1 MIGHNQRKAEM
12 RRKVRR
18 IGGEEKEMVEW
29 WESRAKEGRK
39 GEKGWSGETGP
50 KVSKIREYNK

>member
-1 MIGHNQRKAEM
+1 M

-18 IGGEEKEMVEW
+18 IVGEEKEMVEW
-29 WESRAKEGRK
+29 WENRAKEGRK